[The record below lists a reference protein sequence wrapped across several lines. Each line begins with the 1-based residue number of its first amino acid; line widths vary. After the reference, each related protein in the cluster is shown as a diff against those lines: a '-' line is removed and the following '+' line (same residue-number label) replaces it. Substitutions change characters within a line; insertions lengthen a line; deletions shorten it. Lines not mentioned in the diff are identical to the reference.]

1 MLRHLKVVGLVGLSA
16 MKSILLLD
24 TTYVSDLDGEL
35 TRRET
40 GPARAF
46 LERLRHATVFVSVV
60 TVEEFYEKRGREAAR
75 ELAARFAVLGLH
87 VGDALRCGLLQ
98 SRSARRL
105 AENDAWLAAQA
116 LRGGCSIVTRDHR
129 FDDVA
134 GLEVLRY

>member
-1 MLRHLKVVGLVGLSA
+1 
-16 MKSILLLD
+16 MKNILLLD
-24 TTYVSDLDGEL
+24 PTFVSDLDAEL

-40 GPARAF
+40 GPARTF
-46 LERLRHATVFVSVV
+46 FERVRQAEIFVSVI

-75 ELAARFAVLGLH
+75 ELASRFAVLGLH

-105 AENDAWLAAQA
+105 GENDAWLAAQA
-116 LRGGCSIVTRDHR
+116 LRSSCSIVTRDKR
-129 FDDVA
+129 FDDVP

>member
-1 MLRHLKVVGLVGLSA
+1 VVLVGRSA
-16 MKSILLLD
+16 MKNILLLD

-35 TRRET
+35 TRREA

-46 LERLRHATVFVSVV
+46 LERMRHATVFVSVI

-75 ELAARFAVLGLH
+75 ELSARFAVLGLH

-98 SRSARRL
+98 SRSTRRL
-105 AENDAWLAAQA
+105 SENDAWLAAQA
-116 LRGGCSIVTRDHR
+116 LRGGCSLVTRDHR
-129 FDDVA
+129 FDDVP